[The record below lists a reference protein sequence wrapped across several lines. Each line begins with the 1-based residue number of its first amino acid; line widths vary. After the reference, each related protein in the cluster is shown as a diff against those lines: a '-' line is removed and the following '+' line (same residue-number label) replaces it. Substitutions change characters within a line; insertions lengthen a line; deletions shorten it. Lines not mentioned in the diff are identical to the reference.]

1 MLSGHPVGTM
11 QAVEQGAS
19 MRLVLLI
26 LMLALAGSSVA
37 QPVPVMLA
45 GTVVVG
51 SSGNRIDGSG
61 RVTDE
66 IRSLAPFSAIRING
80 PIEVQLKASA
90 REQVT
95 IHFDDNLT
103 ELIET
108 LVVGDATPTLAI
120 AVRPGAGFKSRH
132 APKVIVEF
140 KAISELSQHGSG
152 DVNADVLSGPL
163 LAVSMSGN
171 GDVRVGRV
179 DVDVLGVAISGSGNF
194 TAKGRAAE
202 QGYSIAGSGDVRAA
216 DLVGQSIKVR
226 IAGSGDARVH
236 AESLLTVSIAG
247 SGDVIYR
254 GTPVIKKSIAGSGE
268 VRKAH

>member
-1 MLSGHPVGTM
+1 
-11 QAVEQGAS
+11 
-19 MRLVLLI
+19 MRLVLLT
-26 LMLALAGSSVA
+26 LMIALAGTSFA

-45 GTVVVG
+45 GTVIVG
-51 SSGNRIDGSG
+51 SSGNRTDGSG

-66 IRSLAPFSAIRING
+66 VRTLPPFSAVRISG
-80 PIEVQLKASA
+80 PIEVQLKASS

-95 IHFDDNLT
+95 IHLDDNLT
-103 ELIET
+103 GLIET
-108 LVVGDATPTLAI
+108 QVVGAATPTLDI
-120 AVRPGAGFKSRH
+120 GIRPGAGFKSRH

-140 KAISELSQHGSG
+140 KAISELSQQGSG
-152 DVNADVLSGPL
+152 DVNVDVVSGPL

-171 GDVRVGRV
+171 GDVRIGRIEV
-179 DVDVLGVAISGSGNF
+179 NVLGVAISGSGDF
-194 TAKGRAAE
+194 TAAGRADE

-254 GTPVIKKSIAGSGE
+254 GTPMIKKSIAGSGE

>member
-1 MLSGHPVGTM
+1 M
-11 QAVEQGAS
+11 QTVEQGLS
-19 MRLVLLI
+19 MRLLL
-26 LMLALAGSSVA
+26 LTLLLALASPSFA

-51 SSGNRIDGSG
+51 PSGSRIDGSG

-66 IRSLAPFSAIRING
+66 VRALAPFSAIRING
-80 PIEVQLKASA
+80 PIDVQLKASG

-103 ELIET
+103 GLIET
-108 LVVGDATPTLAI
+108 RVVEGTTPTLDMR
-120 AVRPGAGFKSRH
+120 VQPGAGFKSRH
-132 APKVIVEF
+132 APKVTVEF
-140 KAISELSQHGSG
+140 KAISELSQNGSG
-152 DVNADVLSGPL
+152 EVVADTLSGPL
-163 LAVSMSGN
+163 LAISMSGS
-171 GDVRVGRV
+171 GDMRIRRV
-179 DVDVLGVAISGSGNF
+179 DVKVLGVSISGSGDF
-194 TAKGRAAE
+194 TAAGQAAE
-202 QGYSIAGSGDVRAA
+202 QGYSIAGSGNARAG
-216 DLVGQSIKVR
+216 DLVGQSVKVR

-236 AESLLTVSIAG
+236 AESVLTVSIAG